1 MKPDTATAMRNLI
14 GNIRQALPFDRP
26 EASMCSDNCNGCTL
40 KLLEFIDMELIDWER
55 RLNAGEIPNFGD
67 INRLA
72 KTGRKIYKVAEKNG
86 LVKSPN

>member
-1 MKPDTATAMRNLI
+1 MKPDTTTAMHNLI
-14 GNIRQALPFDRP
+14 GDIRQALPLDRP
-26 EASMCSDNCNGCTL
+26 EAYMCSDNCNGCTL

-72 KTGRKIYKVAEKNG
+72 KTGRKIYKVAKKNG
-86 LVKSPN
+86 LVKSPS